1 MCRANRWTIAI
12 TWYKIRILI
21 YIIGE
26 ASVFRDALFSPFKER
41 QSYKKRALWG
51 WDKDNFAIGKDEGIF
66 QVGDW
71 KMKSK
76 LI

>member
-1 MCRANRWTIAI
+1 VCRANRWTIAI

-41 QSYKKRALWG
+41 QSYKKEPCGDEIKIILRWG
-51 WDKDNFAIGKDEGIF
+51 RMREYFKSAIGK
-66 QVGDW
+66 
-71 KMKSK
+71 
-76 LI
+76 